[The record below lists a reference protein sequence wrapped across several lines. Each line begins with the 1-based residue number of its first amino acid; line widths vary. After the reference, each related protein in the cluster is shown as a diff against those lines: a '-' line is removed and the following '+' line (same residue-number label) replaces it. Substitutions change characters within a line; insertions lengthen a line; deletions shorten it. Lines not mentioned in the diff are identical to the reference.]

1 MSTKVHAVRILNKQ
15 RVHILARW
23 SDSFHISGKS
33 RMDLDAEGM
42 AKAGIVTHGPG
53 RRVNGGSVHYD
64 CTYRGIPGLLC
75 EVVTL
80 GGVQ

>member
-1 MSTKVHAVRILNKQ
+1 
-15 RVHILARW
+15 
-23 SDSFHISGKS
+23 
-33 RMDLDAEGM
+33 MDLDAEGM
-42 AKAGIVTHGPG
+42 AKAGLVTHGPG